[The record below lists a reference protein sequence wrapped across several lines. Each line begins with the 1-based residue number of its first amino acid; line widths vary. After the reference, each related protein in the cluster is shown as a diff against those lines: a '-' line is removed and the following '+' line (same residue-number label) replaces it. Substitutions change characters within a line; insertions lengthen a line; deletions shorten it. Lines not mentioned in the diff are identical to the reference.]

1 MAAYCGICIY
11 QGNPFPEEYRGHA
24 FMGNIH
30 QNAINHDRLVRNG
43 SSFKAIAEK
52 DFLTTSD
59 GWFRPVSEQ
68 VGPDGAL
75 WIADWCDKYP
85 CYQNAQAD
93 PEGVDRQRG
102 RIWRVVYTG
111 KNSAKKIPSRPDAAL
126 DLGKLGNDQL
136 VKLLEH
142 PNERQRRMAQRI
154 LAQRRRGKALGTEN
168 QLEQLM
174 LTAQK
179 PETRLAALCTL

>member
-1 MAAYCGICIY
+1 MRQGGTPANPYAYELLPSIVDHKHHMAAYCGICIY
-11 QGNPFPEEYRGHA
+11 QGDQFPEEYRGHV

-30 QNAINHDRLVRNG
+30 QNAINHDRLTPNG
-43 SSFKAIAEK
+43 SSFKATAEK

-75 WIADWCDKYP
+75 WIADWYDKYP

-93 PEGVDRQRG
+93 PEGVDRERG

-111 KNSAKKIPSRPDAAL
+111 TNSAAKIGSRP
-126 DLGKLGNDQL
+126 NDKMELSKMSNHEL
-136 VKLLEH
+136 VALLE
-142 PNERQRRMAQRI
+142 ACRI
-154 LAQRRRGKALGTEN
+154 FGSGGWRKGF
-168 QLEQLM
+168 
-174 LTAQK
+174 
-179 PETRLAALCTL
+179 